1 MQSYP
6 QTNLSGGKRIFNYR
20 LTKMLGISKNVC
32 AIWGSRFRV
41 FTTAMALAPK
51 KAVTITLETVV
62 LYNMLQTKGRLLC
75 TNENALDRED
85 KDESVTK
92 ENWKSV
98 GENILVK
105 IPKNK
110 SNHAQKSVAEGFAN
124 HLMSSELFHD
134 SGMYYCKQNRNDIGK
149 TSKLN

>member
-1 MQSYP
+1 M
-6 QTNLSGGKRIFNYR
+6 
-20 LTKMLGISKNVC
+20 
-32 AIWGSRFRV
+32 
-41 FTTAMALAPK
+41 FTTAIALSAK
-51 KAVTITLETVV
+51 KAVTITLATVV
-62 LYNMLQTKGRLLC
+62 LYNMLQTKGRLLY
-75 TNENALDRED
+75 TNENALDKENE
-85 KDESVTK
+85 DESVTK

-110 SNHAQKSVAEGFAN
+110 SNHAQKSVGEGFAD
-124 HLMSSELFHD
+124 HLMSSGLFHD